1 MGNSHGSNIPDSA
14 WATIRDGSGDICS
27 ASSPSSSLKLLTPG
41 SDINAEPEDP
51 PLWLVDSS
59 WPPSTPH
66 RSSMTCC
73 PRAALRSEV
82 LGQLVPTSVTRCVR
96 AFLVHDLGC
105 ALRQHMPLKA
115 VLECASARKGEP
127 VSAARGISIATL
139 PMMFS
144 ECLVPRVGK
153 HGGKEGPRY
162 RQQSQDEGVRD
173 RRLLRVSW
181 HQG

>member
-1 MGNSHGSNIPDSA
+1 MGHDSRWQRRHLLGQFTVVMSEA
-14 WATIRDGSGDICS
+14 ADSWQRHQGGARGPAALAGRFELASQYTASQLDDMLPARCS
-27 ASSPSSSLKLLTPG
+27 A
-41 SDINAEPEDP
+41 ERE
-51 PLWLVDSS
+51 
-59 WPPSTPH
+59 
-66 RSSMTCC
+66 
-73 PRAALRSEV
+73 
-82 LGQLVPTSVTRCVR
+82 QLVPTSVARCVR